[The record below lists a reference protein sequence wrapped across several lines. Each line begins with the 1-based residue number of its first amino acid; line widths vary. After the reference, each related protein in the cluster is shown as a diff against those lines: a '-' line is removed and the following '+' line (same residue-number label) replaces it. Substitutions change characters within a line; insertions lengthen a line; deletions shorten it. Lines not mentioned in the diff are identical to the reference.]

1 MSFLAPFYALAGLA
15 IVAPIIAH
23 LVKKKPK
30 DRIEF
35 SSSLFLE
42 KDVPRLT
49 KSSQIDQ
56 WWLLAVRALLVLL
69 VAAAFARP
77 YWNTPIAAD
86 SARSGARRMI
96 MIDISASMKR
106 SGLMESARTKSIEW
120 VDSAL
125 PEDLVSVYAFHR
137 ELVPLFNLESSIDAS
152 PDKRQSLAKQAIN
165 GLETTWFDTNFGST
179 IRAAVEL
186 LSREMDPSE
195 NSETNTPSTLEL
207 VVVSDFQ
214 QGGKYDELAS
224 IEWPK
229 GLIVRQVTVG
239 LNEDSIDNAFARVL
253 KSNAPYFDTEGSV
266 DPTDESESKRSY
278 SSETKVRV
286 SNSAQSRVESL
297 KLGWTDQQ
305 GRMID
310 SSLKNVLIPPGQTRN
325 VNLAAMPA
333 DAGSLRLMG
342 DRIEFDNE
350 YYCTPVTKQS
360 YRIVCLTNQV
370 SADEKSAE
378 FFLQQLPLGSETYN
392 IELRILPLV
401 ENWTLDPKLEPCVY
415 LIGLPEGESLIRLRN
430 YLEQGGSVFWLLG
443 NTISSAVE
451 AWQTAVQTLS
461 SDEILGVSEGD
472 VTDYRLL
479 QDIDFADYLFS
490 DFADAK
496 FSDFTKVRFWK
507 QRNLELRVEN
517 SLRVLANFDHGKP
530 AILRKSFGKGA
541 LIIMAAGWQPDE
553 SQLALSSKFLPLM
566 LRFIQAAVP
575 EQNQMESLSVGG
587 QLQIVG
593 PSVLTFPNGTK
604 TEIPDGKSQALVIS
618 MPGNYIIQD
627 SNGKTRNIS
636 ANLEPSESQLESV
649 DPSRLMQWGVPLE
662 ERRANNPTEG
672 MLRQMRAVELES
684 QQGSWRWLLGIVL
697 FASAFESAFA
707 WLRSYRKPI
716 IA

>member
-1 MSFLAPFYALAGLA
+1 MKWLFIGGNDV
-15 IVAPIIAH
+15 IKVIA
-23 LVKKKPK
+23 
-30 DRIEF
+30 
-35 SSSLFLE
+35 
-42 KDVPRLT
+42 RL
-49 KSSQIDQ
+49 
-56 WWLLAVRALLVLL
+56 W
-69 VAAAFARP
+69 
-77 YWNTPIAAD
+77 
-86 SARSGARRMI
+86 
-96 MIDISASMKR
+96 
-106 SGLMESARTKSIEW
+106 
-120 VDSAL
+120 
-125 PEDLVSVYAFHR
+125 
-137 ELVPLFNLESSIDAS
+137 
-152 PDKRQSLAKQAIN
+152 
-165 GLETTWFDTNFGST
+165 
-179 IRAAVEL
+179 
-186 LSREMDPSE
+186 
-195 NSETNTPSTLEL
+195 
-207 VVVSDFQ
+207 
-214 QGGKYDELAS
+214 
-224 IEWPK
+224 
-229 GLIVRQVTVG
+229 
-239 LNEDSIDNAFARVL
+239 NAFARVL